1 MTTTV
6 RQILAGRTGVYMVS
20 PDDTIFDA
28 LRLMADKNIGAVL
41 VMSDGAIAGI
51 VSERDYARKVVLLGR
66 TSKTTPVREIMT
78 TDVISVEPGW
88 TADQCMALM
97 TERRIRHLPVVENGT
112 ARRHHLDRRR
122 RPRRRRQPAVRDQVA
137 RELHHELT
145 RMVPSERTRAQWSRG
160 ARVSGRPFRSARY
173 LIPRSCPR
181 GPRGRTRSTV
191 VPPPGAPSPRRPR
204 RCGPSRARW

>member
-28 LRLMADKNIGAVL
+28 LCLMADKNIGAVL

-112 ARRHHLDRRR
+112 LVGIISIGDVVR
-122 RPRRRRQPAVRDQVA
+122 AVVDSQQFVIKSL
-137 RELHHELT
+137 ESYI
-145 RMVPSERTRAQWSRG
+145 MS
-160 ARVSGRPFRSARY
+160 
-173 LIPRSCPR
+173 
-181 GPRGRTRSTV
+181 
-191 VPPPGAPSPRRPR
+191 
-204 RCGPSRARW
+204 

>member
-6 RQILAGRTGVYMVS
+6 RQILAGKAGVHTVS

-28 LRLMADKNIGAVL
+28 LRLMADKNVGAVL
-41 VMSDGAIAGI
+41 VLSGGEIAGI

-97 TERRIRHLPVVENGT
+97 TDRRIRHLPVVENG
-112 ARRHHLDRRR
+112 ALVGIISIGDVVR
-122 RPRRRRQPAVRDQVA
+122 AVVDSQQFVIKSL
-137 RELHHELT
+137 ENYI
-145 RMVPSERTRAQWSRG
+145 MS
-160 ARVSGRPFRSARY
+160 
-173 LIPRSCPR
+173 
-181 GPRGRTRSTV
+181 
-191 VPPPGAPSPRRPR
+191 
-204 RCGPSRARW
+204 

>member
-28 LRLMADKNIGAVL
+28 LRQMADKNIGAVL

-78 TDVISVEPGW
+78 DKVLCVGPELTVE
-88 TADQCMALM
+88 DCMGLM
-97 TERRIRHLPVVENGT
+97 TDKRVRHLPIKDGERLVGVLSIGDLVKET
-112 ARRHHLDRRR
+112 I
-122 RPRRRRQPAVRDQVA
+122 
-137 RELHHELT
+137 
-145 RMVPSERTRAQWSRG
+145 SEQQFVINQLES
-160 ARVSGRPFRSARY
+160 Y
-173 LIPRSCPR
+173 INH
-181 GPRGRTRSTV
+181 
-191 VPPPGAPSPRRPR
+191 
-204 RCGPSRARW
+204 

>member
-28 LRLMADKNIGAVL
+28 LRLMAERNIGAVL
-41 VMSDGAIAGI
+41 VMSGGAIAGI

-112 ARRHHLDRRR
+112 LVGIISIGDVVR
-122 RPRRRRQPAVRDQVA
+122 AVVDSQQFVIKSL
-137 RELHHELT
+137 ESYI
-145 RMVPSERTRAQWSRG
+145 MS
-160 ARVSGRPFRSARY
+160 
-173 LIPRSCPR
+173 
-181 GPRGRTRSTV
+181 
-191 VPPPGAPSPRRPR
+191 
-204 RCGPSRARW
+204 